1 MGSVICIII
10 ASAVDSSFESS
21 SFRAIELFFFFFV
34 IFDTIQ
40 VNYLVNYHK
49 HVFDYHEHIF
59 IHVIITLAYA
69 IRFKESTNQ
78 VSLRLNVIN

>member
-1 MGSVICIII
+1 MGSVICMTI

-40 VNYLVNYHK
+40 INYLVNYYRY
-49 HVFDYHEHIF
+49 VFDYHEHTF
-59 IHVIITLAYA
+59 IYVIITFVYI
-69 IRFKESTNQ
+69 IRFKESTN
-78 VSLRLNVIN
+78 